1 MKLPIDVVPGSAPPV
16 FVWSAVVEDM
26 QGTRHVT
33 TNRGSLPS
41 TVESAVEQL
50 IALTKQLQ
58 RENAALQHRVN
69 NMSDRAPK
77 VEPAQPA
84 KRK

>member
-16 FVWSAVVEDM
+16 FVWRAVVEDM
-26 QGTRHVT
+26 QGTKHVT

-41 TVESAVEQL
+41 TVESAVEEL
-50 IALTKQLQ
+50 VRTARKLQ
-58 RENAALQHRVN
+58 DENAALKKKLEQAEG
-69 NMSDRAPK
+69 RAPK